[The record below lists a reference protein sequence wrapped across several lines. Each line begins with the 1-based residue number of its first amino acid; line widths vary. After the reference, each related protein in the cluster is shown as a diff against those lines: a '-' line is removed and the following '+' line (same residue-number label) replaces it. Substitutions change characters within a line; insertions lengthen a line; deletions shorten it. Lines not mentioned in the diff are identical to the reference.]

1 MSAKLNII
9 IYWISQDFQKN
20 FDLYYKEYNFYNIK
34 INVYCKKNF
43 TNTISMSIIYTI
55 TTFFI
60 KLNS

>member
-34 INVYCKKNF
+34 INVYCKKILQIQF
-43 TNTISMSIIYTI
+43 QCPLSILLQL
-55 TTFFI
+55 F
-60 KLNS
+60 LLS